1 MKDSKVIKEYDV
13 VGTNPMSTI
22 FSKRERRR
30 NFWQKVS
37 LWLSRKWYFVEMW
50 YHEKKRYFK
59 NLVLF
64 NKIAKDYYP
73 WDYKSQVD
81 LFAFGLEH
89 LANWMEHG
97 NEVDWSRNKKVEA
110 IRELVRLL
118 RNGYENG
125 VSAEYFGKGE
135 ENVITHVAEYEDG
148 SIGFET
154 IDEESKKV
162 QEDSMARYNGELKK
176 ARDAYYDR
184 IFYLIRGQEL
194 GEQFGKQRENENLEQ
209 YYKRWDK
216 FNEENFDGSGIEG
229 WWD

>member
-1 MKDSKVIKEYDV
+1 MKDSKVVKEYDV
-13 VGTNPMSTI
+13 VGAHPMATV
-22 FSKRERRR
+22 FSQRERS
-30 NFWQKVS
+30 FWKRVS
-37 LWLSRKWYFVEMW
+37 LWFSRKWYAVKLW
-50 YHEKKRYFK
+50 YHAKKRYFK

-64 NKIAKDYYP
+64 NKIAKNYYP

-97 NEVDWSRNKKVEA
+97 NEIDWSRKKKVAA
-110 IRELVRLL
+110 IRELVDLL
-118 RNGYENG
+118 KKGYEDEVSGKYLG
-125 VSAEYFGKGE
+125 VDE
-135 ENVITHVAEYEDG
+135 ENVITHVVEYEDG

-154 IDEESKKV
+154 IDEESKKTKEASTKRY
-162 QEDSMARYNGELKK
+162 QEGLKK

-184 IFYLIRGQEL
+184 IFYLIRGQKL
-194 GEQFGKQRENENLEQ
+194 GEKFGGQLDGENLEQ

>member
-1 MKDSKVIKEYDV
+1 MRDNKVVKEYDV
-13 VGTNPMSTI
+13 VGAHPMSTV
-22 FSKRERRR
+22 FSQRECS
-30 NFWQKVS
+30 FWERVS
-37 LWLSRKWYFVEMW
+37 LWFSTKWYFIEMW
-50 YHEKKRYFK
+50 YHTKKRYFR
-59 NLVLF
+59 NMVLF
-64 NKIAKDYYP
+64 NKMAKDYYP
-73 WDYKSQVD
+73 WDYQSQVD

-97 NEVDWSRNKKVEA
+97 NEVDWSRNKKIAA
-110 IRELVRLL
+110 IRELVSLL

-125 VSAEYFGKGE
+125 VSTEYFDKGD
-135 ENVITHVAEYEDG
+135 ENVITHVTEYEDG

-162 QEDSMARYNGELKK
+162 REASMNRYNEELKK

-184 IFYLIRGQEL
+184 IFYLIRGQKL
-194 GEQFGKQRENENLEQ
+194 GEQFGEKRDDENLEQ

-216 FNEENFDGSGIEG
+216 YKEENFDGSGIEG

>member
-1 MKDSKVIKEYDV
+1 MKDSKIIKEYDV
-13 VGTNPMSTI
+13 KGANPMSI
-22 FSKRERRR
+22 AFLQKER
-30 NFWQKVS
+30 NFWKRIS
-37 LWLSRKWYFVEMW
+37 LWFSTKWYFVEMW
-50 YHEKKRYFK
+50 YNEKKRYFK

-73 WDYKSQVD
+73 WDYQSQVD

-97 NEVDWSRNKKVEA
+97 NEVDWSRNKKVAA

-125 VSAEYFGKGE
+125 VSTEYFGKGE
-135 ENVITHVAEYEDG
+135 ENVITHVVEYEDG

-154 IDEESKKV
+154 KD
-162 QEDSMARYNGELKK
+162 EDSQKTQEASNKRYQEELKK

-194 GEQFGKQRENENLEQ
+194 GEQFGEQREDENLEQ